1 MADNKNETEYIK
13 LKVVGQ
19 SWNPQRITDKMADN
33 TDETK
38 YHRQNDR

>member
-38 YHRQNDR
+38 YCCV